1 MDLCDFFFLQI
12 SDSTS
17 QQQSL
22 TPVKNAPQLSS
33 RQDQRHEAGGRV
45 IKSIL
50 SNKEARNANASQ
62 HEQEGHMLNT
72 EKDKRPRVLNSRSI
86 VKDHIVENAERS
98 QFEEKRNHHHG
109 SVPIGEKIERHARNR
124 DRPDRGVWAPRRY
137 DKSASGGGSHASS
150 SEFMLMQSHPGDNN
164 SQQTDG
170 MYHAEMFFVADGA

>member
-1 MDLCDFFFLQI
+1 
-12 SDSTS
+12 
-17 QQQSL
+17 
-22 TPVKNAPQLSS
+22 
-33 RQDQRHEAGGRV
+33 
-45 IKSIL
+45 
-50 SNKEARNANASQ
+50 
-62 HEQEGHMLNT
+62 
-72 EKDKRPRVLNSRSI
+72 

-98 QFEEKRNHHHG
+98 QFEKRNHHHG

-170 MYHAEMFFVADGA
+170 HGERKTDPRSYGGIRGGSVENGHRHANRRGPPRGMKETEISASTSDGKTSKRGTASYSAHERQVWVQKSSSGS